1 MPNPA
6 PHIALIMSSFVSAS
20 QVGAKASG
28 FCLSRLG
35 VETAILPTTLMGRHP
50 GWGAPGGG
58 ATPASYLKD
67 MWDGI
72 AAQDLPIAG
81 MMTGYMATTDQVDL
95 AVEIIAHVK
104 AANPNA
110 VILVDPVMGDKKPNE
125 DGRLYIPEAVA
136 QAIKTRPLPLASY
149 VTPNLWELEYLTGA
163 SLSTAAQAAAAV
175 REHLPCPAVVTSV
188 PQGGDIGAIYVSG
201 ETAIATHHKKFAAVP
216 HGGGDA
222 LAGTLLAHFMN
233 GDTPAAAL
241 SQSVASIYALM
252 SGYGE
257 DDKGE
262 LPLIRLQSALTDAA
276 PLPLLNIEL

>member
-1 MPNPA
+1 MSHTS

-58 ATPASYLKD
+58 ATPASYLKE

-81 MMTGYMATTDQVDL
+81 MMTGYMASTDHVDL
-95 AVEIIAHVK
+95 AVEIIAYVK
-104 AANPNA
+104 TANPGA
-110 VILVDPVMGDKKPNE
+110 IILVDPVMGDKKTNE

-136 QAIKTRPLPLASY
+136 QAIKTKLLPLASL
-149 VTPNLWELEYLTGA
+149 VTPNLWELEYLTGETLN
-163 SLSTAAQAAAAV
+163 SAAEAATAV
-175 REHLPCPAVVTSV
+175 REHLPCPAIVTSV
-188 PQGGDIGAIYVSG
+188 PQGDGIGAIYVSG
-201 ETAIATHHKKFAAVP
+201 ETALATTHKKFAAVP

-222 LAGTLLAHFMN
+222 LAGTLLAHLIQ
-233 GDTPAAAL
+233 GETPRNAL

-276 PLPLLNIEL
+276 PLPLSNIEL